1 MTKQVFSLLLCLI
14 LICTLA
20 ISTAATSPLIQDF
33 ANLMISDEE
42 KALTDISAG
51 IQDIYGLD
59 VVILTVPSTL
69 NTDHQTFAD
78 DFYDNNGYGE
88 NGLLFLLDIG
98 ARQWYIS
105 TAGTAIELLNDR
117 ELDAI
122 GEKIVP
128 YLSEGRYY
136 EGFETFL
143 EILPRYLDEE
153 YETGFS
159 LFLSLAIG
167 AVISGIALLIMRSS
181 MNSKKPQHSAESY
194 LTDGSYHLRQHQDFF
209 LYSNISK
216 RAKPKENTSG
226 SSTHRS
232 SSGRNHGGR
241 GGSF

>member
-1 MTKQVFSLLLCLI
+1 MKKKVFSLLLCLV
-14 LICTLA
+14 LICSLA
-20 ISTAATSPLIQDF
+20 IYASATSPMIQDF

-69 NTDHQTFAD
+69 NTEHQTFAD

-88 NGLLFLLDIG
+88 NGLLFLLDMD
-98 ARQWYIS
+98 AWQWYIS
-105 TAGTAIELLNDR
+105 TSGTAIELLSDQ
-117 ELDAI
+117 ELDTI

-153 YETGFS
+153 KEAGS
-159 LFLSLAIG
+159 GLFLSLAIG
-167 AVISGIALLIMRSS
+167 AVISGIVLLIMRSS
-181 MNSKKPQHSAESY
+181 MNSKKPQHSAETY
-194 LTDGSYHLRQHQDFF
+194 LAEGSYHLRQHHDLF

-216 RAKPKENTSG
+216 RAKPKENSSG

-232 SSGRNHGGR
+232 ASGRSHGGR